1 MIKFAQKKERFL
13 MLKVVVFDSGYGGE
27 LFADYLQENL
37 PILQVV
43 RVIDWRHSNII
54 NTKYKEARKN
64 TETALLPYINKVDLI
79 IFANCLLSVTSL
91 KYFKRKYPHQ
101 KFVGMEFPKLK
112 TSSEREALVLTTKA
126 ITKTINYY
134 NYLFRLKRR
143 TKTIILD
150 AWPDMIDNG
159 ELERCEI
166 LNTVKNF
173 AAREKIIPN
182 DIILTCTHFSEIKPE
197 LRSCFSGRVKIHD
210 GFRDTL
216 HKTCNALRLRG
227 GAGKK

>member
-1 MIKFAQKKERFL
+1 

-43 RVIDWRHSNII
+43 RVIDWRNSSII
-54 NTKYKEARKN
+54 NTKYKEARKI
-64 TETALLPYINKVDLI
+64 TESALLPYINKVDLI
-79 IFANCLLSVTSL
+79 IFANHLLSVTSL
-91 KYFKRKYPHQ
+91 KYFKRKYPYQ
-101 KFVGMEFPKLK
+101 KFIGIEFPRLK
-112 TSSEREALVLTTKA
+112 ASNEREVLILATKA

-134 NYLFRLKRR
+134 NYLFRLKRK

-182 DIILTCTHFSEIKPE
+182 DIILACTHFSEIKPE